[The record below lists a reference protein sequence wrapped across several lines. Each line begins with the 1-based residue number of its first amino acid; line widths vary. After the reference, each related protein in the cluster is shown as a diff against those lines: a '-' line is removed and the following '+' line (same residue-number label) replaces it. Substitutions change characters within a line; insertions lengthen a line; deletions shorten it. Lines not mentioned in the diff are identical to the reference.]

1 MALDG
6 GAGPG
11 SGSLGGTLHRLRV
24 AACLTQQALAERA
37 GISADAVA
45 ALERGR
51 RQHPRPDTIDRLAR
65 ALGLDEHN
73 RAELAALAIQD
84 AARTRSRAPAGPRAT
99 AAGGA
104 LTSLPAPPGPLV
116 GRDRELPAV
125 TQMLRRPGTR
135 LLTLTGPG
143 GVGKTRLALAA
154 ARQVAADHLDGVAY
168 VPLAGISDPQLVA
181 PAITRAAGLPGSAR
195 RPAPEVLQAYLADRD
210 TLLVLDSLEH
220 LLPAAALAADLIA
233 ACPGVQILATS
244 RASLR
249 VRAEQQFRVPP
260 LAVPPA
266 RSQLAGI
273 GSYPAVQLFISRA
286 AALRGNPPA
295 DDADAETSAAIA
307 DICRRL
313 DGLPL
318 AIELA
323 AARTDLLR
331 PAELARRLAVGLDAL
346 GEGPR
351 DLPSRQRTLR
361 ATIEWSHSLLS
372 EAARELFARLAVFSG
387 GCTLDAVTAVCGP
400 GILDPLAELIQH
412 SLVTVTDLDDE
423 RRFAMLDTIQQFARD
438 QLAALEETDSLRRRH
453 AGYLARETERAGK
466 ALHSPDQLRELRKL
480 DRDRDNID
488 TVLAWA
494 RDRGEWAA
502 GLRIATALW
511 WYWIH
516 HGGLRQGR
524 RTLDALLTADARRT
538 PEPVRA
544 RAVTAAGWLCVHQG
558 DTVQARKRFHDALA
572 LARACEDRWCTAWAI
587 TGLGTAGVWEGTPD
601 HDRLREQLEE
611 SCARWRELGDD
622 PGMQLALGSLGALEL
637 FTGNLGRARSLL
649 RDCRDTAHRIGAP
662 GTLALTACL
671 QGFIARAATDVAAAT
686 RQFRFALRGAQAVG
700 DPFVMAYSL
709 EGLAWAARAEGDP
722 ARAARLL
729 GAAEGLRAII
739 DSPIAG
745 GNQAGHRAEVI
756 ALQDELGTRALRQA
770 RTDGRRQ
777 PLTEVITAAL
787 APSPQA
793 ANATQQHGP
802 RAGA

>member
-331 PAELARRLAVGLDAL
+331 LAELARRLAVGLDAL

-480 DRDRDNID
+480 DRDRDNIN

-516 HGGLRQGR
+516 HGGLRQGLAHAGRAAHR
-524 RTLDALLTADARRT
+524 RCQADAGTGAGQSGDGPAGSACIKVTLSRHASGSTTPWRWHAPART
-538 PEPVRA
+538 GGARHGRSRA
-544 RAVTAAGWLCVHQG
+544 SA
-558 DTVQARKRFHDALA
+558 
-572 LARACEDRWCTAWAI
+572 
-587 TGLGTAGVWEGTPD
+587 AGVWEGTPD